1 MITIKQVE
9 HVAKLAK
16 LSLDE
21 DEKVKFTDQLGK
33 IISYVELLNEVNTE
47 NVEPM
52 TQAVPKINVM
62 REDEITSPVERDEL
76 LASCPD
82 EEDGYIKVPKIIEE

>member
-62 REDEITSPVERDEL
+62 REDEILIATGVR
-76 LASCPD
+76 
-82 EEDGYIKVPKIIEE
+82 EDVNKNWMILIPFKVLFFCL